1 MDTEDVDVLQKKLET
16 LKAEKDQKARD
27 IKDLLNNI
35 EIIQKSIDSIVQL
48 LQIEGIGFDEQ
59 FLKDVRQVSISD
71 IAYDY
76 LHASTEKKPLH
87 YMDIFNGL
95 LAAGKPI
102 PGKNPSANLLTH
114 ISGDKRFTRVSP
126 GTYGL
131 SEWGLEAPKPKARK
145 TVRRKVAK

>member
-1 MDTEDVDVLQKKLET
+1 MDSEYVDVLQKKLEI

-35 EIIQKSIDSIVQL
+35 GIIQKSIDSIVQL
-48 LQIEGIGFDEQ
+48 LEIEGVGFNEQ
-59 FLKDVRQVSISD
+59 FLKDVRRVSISD

-102 PGKNPSANLLTH
+102 PGKNPSANLLTN
-114 ISGDKRFTRVSP
+114 ISRDKRFTRVY
-126 GTYGL
+126 TRYL
-131 SEWGLEAPKPKARK
+131 RLK
-145 TVRRKVAK
+145 

>member
-1 MDTEDVDVLQKKLET
+1 MDSEYVDVLQKRLEI
-16 LKAEKDQKARD
+16 LKAEKDQKSRD

-76 LHASTEKKPLH
+76 LHASNRKKATALH
-87 YMDIFNGL
+87 GYIQRIIG
-95 LAAGKPI
+95 
-102 PGKNPSANLLTH
+102 S
-114 ISGDKRFTRVSP
+114 
-126 GTYGL
+126 
-131 SEWGLEAPKPKARK
+131 W
-145 TVRRKVAK
+145 